1 MSFRRVRGLFGMTSK
16 PSVTAVQACVTTK
29 NIDRLK
35 SFYCELFGATE
46 YMSVPGR
53 GGPFYVGVRVGAL
66 DLGFVNP
73 KPGADAAAG
82 RVILAVFVES
92 VDDLLPHVEPAGGT
106 VLGPAK
112 NMPWGHR
119 VAHIKDPDAN
129 PINLTQQL

>member
-1 MSFRRVRGLFGMTSK
+1 MTNK
-16 PSVTAVQACVTTK
+16 PIVTAFQANLTTK

-35 SFYCELFGATE
+35 SFYGELFGAEE

-53 GGPFYVGVRVGAL
+53 GGPFYVGLRVGAL
-66 DLGFVNP
+66 DLGIVKP
-73 KPGADAAAG
+73 KPGAHAPPG

-92 VDDLLPHVEPAGGT
+92 IDELLPHVEPAGGT

-119 VAHIKDPDAN
+119 VAHITDPDGN
-129 PINLTQQL
+129 PVNLTQQL